1 VKLESFEKPET
12 EYLVPFGKVTEILK
26 ENGFELVR
34 STPFRDHYAA
44 QTQTILVGD
53 LQEFS
58 FLHRSF
64 AFKRVPKE
72 ETKEEV
78 TVPVVGEPERASS
91 EETKTEE
98 TKEEPSVAPE
108 KPKTVVKGK
117 RLIKVEE
124 EGPEPVLFSTDLAEF
139 KEFSMD
145 HEAAMQIDGITFP
158 TVQHY
163 LQWSKAKQF
172 GDAEAQ
178 SKILK
183 TKSPKSVKTYGEKVV
198 GFKEDEWNEKRDT
211 VMTIALK
218 AKFMQHPELKT
229 KLLSTGDRPIGEAN
243 ARDKYWSIGTGAD
256 TSKAKLPSKWP
267 GKNRLGQLLMDLRR
281 DLKG

>member
-1 VKLESFEKPET
+1 
-12 EYLVPFGKVTEILK
+12 
-26 ENGFELVR
+26 
-34 STPFRDHYAA
+34 
-44 QTQTILVGD
+44 
-53 LQEFS
+53 
-58 FLHRSF
+58 
-64 AFKRVPKE
+64 
-72 ETKEEV
+72 
-78 TVPVVGEPERASS
+78 
-91 EETKTEE
+91 
-98 TKEEPSVAPE
+98 
-108 KPKTVVKGK
+108 
-117 RLIKVEE
+117 
-124 EGPEPVLFSTDLAEF
+124 
-139 KEFSMD
+139 
-145 HEAAMQIDGITFP
+145 MQIDGITFP

-183 TKSPKSVKTYGEKVV
+183 TKSPKSVKTYGDKVV

-256 TSKAKLPSKWP
+256 TSKAKIPSKWP